1 MDSNDILSHISKH
14 FHLFD
19 DYMILH
25 SIQMIEDLND
35 EYTSISVKFDFISF
49 DNINTD
55 LDVDES
61 IYFSTLELIE
71 RHFKACSFNILE
83 FNSNIN
89 KISFNSKYKEFIYKK
104 KSNSFCYKENF
115 IDAFV

>member
-14 FHLFD
+14 FHTFD
-19 DYMILH
+19 DYMMLH
-25 SIQMIEDLND
+25 SIQMIEDSND
-35 EYTSISVKFDFISF
+35 EYTSILVKFDFMTF

-83 FNSNIN
+83 FNSKIN
-89 KISFNSKYKEFIYKK
+89 KISFISKYKEFIYKK
-104 KSNSFCYKENF
+104 KNNIFCYKENSIGTF
-115 IDAFV
+115 L